1 MQIRGQ
7 TQHIQRFLVA
17 ATKPLC
23 CAPAELSRAERSRAA
38 GIRFGGAQSQL
49 NLQRARPAT
58 SDRWML
64 ALQLRARKRDTVA
77 LMQPSRR
84 LYHQQSGSTQWR
96 ASEFPQVCQERERE
110 SSKLF
115 KFIMIVVAVGTLE
128 RVFNFSRSHANG
140 AAAATIT
147 MSQIVVV
154 VVASTTSAATQARW
168 PTVW

>member
-1 MQIRGQ
+1 MGQRGTRRCVLAAKRMQIRGQ

-110 SSKLF
+110 QQT
-115 KFIMIVVAVGTLE
+115 IQIHHDCC
-128 RVFNFSRSHANG
+128 RSWNLG
-140 AAAATIT
+140 A
-147 MSQIVVV
+147 SV
-154 VVASTTSAATQARW
+154 
-168 PTVW
+168 